1 MGEANF
7 YYFTCLKNSFK
18 KEGGERKIVK
28 PKNIPS
34 NYNNNITPEEDNN
47 LPQQPTTT
55 FTRKRRK
62 FFSSLLFKTRF
73 SCFLKKK
80 EKRFKKKFI
89 KHFFLGAL
97 LGKNRVFKEL

>member
-18 KEGGERKIVK
+18 KEGGERKIK

-34 NYNNNITPEEDNN
+34 NYYNNNITPEEDNN

-55 FTRKRRK
+55 STRKRRK

-73 SCFLKKK
+73 SWFLKKK